1 MKQESRD
8 HMPRKLHTIRA
19 LSLLPFLAILFIGVG
34 MPVIHPALHDH
45 AGIHSLHSPHSPWE
59 HEPGTDT
66 PLLSAAVTGEYPECP
81 ICAFLAA
88 NHLQHIDERPIFFLP
103 ILISSLLHEQFQVS
117 GQACRLLPESRGPP
131 QYTS

>member
-8 HMPRKLHTIRA
+8 YMPRKLRTIRA

-45 AGIHSLHSPHSPWE
+45 AGIHSHHSHLE
-59 HEPGTDT
+59 QEPGTDA
-66 PLLSAAVTGEYPECP
+66 PLFSAAVTGEYPECP
-81 ICAFLAA
+81 ICAFLAT
-88 NHLQHIDERPIFFLP
+88 NHLQPLDERCCAFLP
-103 ILISSLLHEQFQVS
+103 IIISSLLHEQFPVS
-117 GQACRLLPESRGPP
+117 GQQACRLLPESRGPP

>member
-1 MKQESRD
+1 
-8 HMPRKLHTIRA
+8 MPRKLRTIRA

-88 NHLQHIDERPIFFLP
+88 NHLQHIDERSGAFLP
-103 ILISSLLHEQFQVS
+103 SLISSLPYEQFPVS
-117 GQACRLLPESRGPP
+117 GQQACRLLPESRGPP
-131 QYTS
+131 PYTS